1 MLLREKAVITQIPKK
16 IKASLSKTVRRTLSF
31 TRPYDRDIATVER
44 KKKVRQAWNIG
55 MDRQRE
61 RRGKAAASSP
71 SGSDDDEAAAQEP
84 RFGCR
89 RGRGIK
95 NPRGRERKFPDG
107 GTRKRRGAQNGK
119 YGKGKVVGGG
129 RGKANNSTCRN
140 Q

>member
-1 MLLREKAVITQIPKK
+1 MR
-16 IKASLSKTVRRTLSF
+16 
-31 TRPYDRDIATVER
+31 ER
-44 KKKVRQAWNIG
+44 KKS
-55 MDRQRE
+55 DRRGTSEWIDRERERERE
-61 RRGKAAASSP
+61 RRGKAATSSP

-89 RGRGIK
+89 REGIK